1 MKKSFVLLFITLLLI
16 SLFLGCVSFNPSM
29 GIMAFGQTA
38 TEKYQT
44 LEGERTVESLV
55 IIPVGS
61 SMKKNDDMGLK
72 IGRISLNGNLVKY
85 VFQAEVH
92 TGGSFTLFDSISI
105 KLGNN
110 IYKLKDENPSR
121 QVLHGD
127 YFLEVSAFEI
137 SPEMLEEIKITE
149 TFSAELYKRVIT
161 LTEKQLQLLKDFCS
175 D

>member
-1 MKKSFVLLFITLLLI
+1 
-16 SLFLGCVSFNPSM
+16 M

-72 IGRISLNGNLVKY
+72 IGSISLNGNLVKY
-85 VFQAEVH
+85 VFQAELH
-92 TGGSFTLFDSISI
+92 TGGSFVFWDSISI

-110 IYKLKDENPSR
+110 VYKLKDGNPSR

-127 YFLEVSAFEI
+127 YFLEVLAFEI
-137 SPEMLEEIKITE
+137 SPEMLEEIKTTE
-149 TFSAELYKRVIT
+149 TFSAELYKRVVT
-161 LTEKQLQLLKDFCS
+161 LTTKELQALKDFCS